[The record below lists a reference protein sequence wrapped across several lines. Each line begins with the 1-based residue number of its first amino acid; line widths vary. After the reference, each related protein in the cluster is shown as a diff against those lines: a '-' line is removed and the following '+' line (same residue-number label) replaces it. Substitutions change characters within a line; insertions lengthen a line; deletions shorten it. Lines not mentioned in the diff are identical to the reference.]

1 MQPSPEL
8 RLMLAPAREYAR
20 LAGQAQENRVHSA
33 IARAALTLLVLGV
46 ASASA
51 STGRVD
57 AVIVASGAVCW
68 SFVLAIQFAA
78 ALILIRSAPNRRL
91 DVRRSVALWTLAHG
105 PWSLWMLIGASA
117 AFALPA
123 VLSLEVILLSALA
136 PTVWTA
142 ALMLAYCGRVLGDDR
157 RRALW
162 RTAAHQL
169 VMWSCII
176 GYLALATQIWPRLL
190 GRLAA

>member
-8 RLMLAPAREYAR
+8 RLMLAPAREYGR
-20 LAGQAQENRVHSA
+20 LAGQAHENRVAAA
-33 IARAALTLLVLGV
+33 IARAALTVLILGV
-46 ASASA
+46 TSAFA

-57 AVIVASGAVCW
+57 APVVASGALCW
-68 SFVLAIQFAA
+68 SFVLVIQFAA
-78 ALILIRSAPNRRL
+78 ALIVIRSAPNRRL
-91 DVRRSVALWTLAHG
+91 DVRRSLALWTLAHG

-117 AFALPA
+117 AFVVPA
-123 VLSLEVILLSALA
+123 MLSLDVVLLSALA
-136 PTVWTA
+136 PTAWTA

>member
-1 MQPSPEL
+1 MKASRPLYRSFAGGEITPEL
-8 RLMLAPAREYAR
+8 FGRIDLTKHQTGLALAR
-20 LAGQAQENRVHSA
+20 N
-33 IARAALTLLVLGV
+33 
-46 ASASA
+46 
-51 STGRVD
+51 
-57 AVIVASGAVCW
+57 
-68 SFVLAIQFAA
+68 F
-78 ALILIRSAPNRRL
+78 
-91 DVRRSVALWTLAHG
+91 WTLAHG